1 MAGGPRRGKTA
12 VVVLGSVLAGC
23 RPAPTVCASEGGCVA
38 PSSSAAP
45 SPLSQTRR
53 LLYDPVAV
61 GYVRRHAGPEGTP
74 ALATLGSGDGA
85 LLLLRFSIDLPPEP
99 HIVAAFVLLERATNV
114 DDEPRAIDLRAARV
128 TQAWDSRWVSWAL
141 QPRLDELGEPLTRVE
156 PAAGSLVR
164 VEVRKLVRRWLRR
177 GRDEFGIAVEADA
190 PRRAGMTFALAP
202 GPGSSEGDG
211 PAAYQGPR
219 LELYV
224 K

>member
-1 MAGGPRRGKTA
+1 M
-12 VVVLGSVLAGC
+12 
-23 RPAPTVCASEGGCVA
+23 A
-38 PSSSAAP
+38 PSSSVAP
-45 SPLSQTRR
+45 SPLAQTRR
-53 LLYDPVAV
+53 LLYEPVDV
-61 GYVRRHAGPEGTP
+61 GWVHRHAGSEGTP

-114 DDEPRAIDLRAARV
+114 DSQPGAIALRAARV
-128 TQAWDSRWVSWAL
+128 TQPWDSRWVSWAL

-164 VEVRKLVRRWLRR
+164 VEVRDLVRRWLRR
-177 GRDEFGIAVEADA
+177 GRDEFGIAVEADG
-190 PRRAGMTFALAP
+190 PPRAGMTFALVP
-202 GPGSSEGDG
+202 GPGSSTDDG
-211 PAAYQGPR
+211 AVAYQGPR